1 MRRVIIIVSTVTV
14 LIFAALFYQYQQ
26 QQQDVAQLHQYQTV
40 LYEKTEQL
48 YKEAQDWQN
57 PIQLTTQDPRLQ
69 GDYRVMADFILSY
82 LKDNAEA
89 RNVYLRELKSIAW
102 DQFLQVKRLDQD
114 KKQNYSQTQNML
126 VNARNLAVQ
135 YQSQNEQRY
144 AQALAEAEHLNIQT
158 RLKQTVVE
166 SLKFQQD
173 QDMYA
178 VFELEQ
184 QVLVKAEALFHI
196 LKAHQW
202 QAKDG
207 QFFFY
212 QDQPLKEFNR
222 LYQEVIELNGK
233 IEQIKQ
239 GHKAAVEAKL

>member
-1 MRRVIIIVSTVTV
+1 MRRVVIIVSTVTV
-14 LIFAALFYQYQQ
+14 LIFAALFYQYRQ

-48 YKEAQDWQN
+48 YEEAQDWQN
-57 PIQLTTQDPRLQ
+57 AIQLTTQDSRLQ
-69 GDYRVMADFILSY
+69 GDYRVMADFLLSY

-102 DQFLQVKRLDQD
+102 DQFLDIKRLDQD

-126 VNARNLAVQ
+126 INARSLAVQ
-135 YQSQNEQRY
+135 YQSQNEQRH

-158 RLKQTVVE
+158 RLKQTLVE
-166 SLKFQQD
+166 SLKSQQD

-184 QVLVKAEALFHI
+184 QILVKAEALFDI

-212 QDQPLKEFNR
+212 QDQPLKDFNR

-233 IEQIKQ
+233 IEKIKQ
-239 GHKAAVEAKL
+239 GHKAALEAKL

>member
-1 MRRVIIIVSTVTV
+1 MRRVVMIVSAVTV
-14 LIFAALFYQYQQ
+14 IIFAALFYQYQK

-48 YKEAQDWQN
+48 YEQAQDWQN
-57 PIQLTTQDPRLQ
+57 PIQLTTQDSRLQ

-82 LKDNAEA
+82 LTDNAEA

-102 DQFLQVKRLDQD
+102 DQFLDVKRLDQD
-114 KKQNYSQTQNML
+114 KKQNYQQTQSML
-126 VNARNLAVQ
+126 VNARSLAAQ
-135 YQSQNEQRY
+135 YQSQNEQRH
-144 AQALAEAEHLNIQT
+144 AKALAEAEHLNIQT
-158 RLKQTVVE
+158 RLKQTLVE
-166 SLKFQQD
+166 SLKSQQD
-173 QDMYA
+173 QDLYA

-184 QVLVKAEALFHI
+184 QILAKAEGLFSI

-202 QAKDG
+202 QAKNG

-212 QDQPLKEFNR
+212 EEQPLKEFNR
-222 LYQEVIELNGK
+222 LYQEVTELNRK